1 MFEFLKKK
9 KEKQAMDNAGEE
21 IVAVMNGTIFPLQ
34 EVSDPAFAGKIL
46 GDGIAF
52 TPTEKQSTIV
62 SPVDGEITCLF
73 PTGHAFG
80 VTMENGVEILV
91 HIGIDTVQLDGQ
103 HFEQFVEQ
111 GQKVKAGDKLVTFD
125 RAAIAAAGYDTTVMM
140 IVTNTPNY
148 TISETPE
155 TEARNAWVLNLKAI

>member
-1 MFEFLKKK
+1 MT
-9 KEKQAMDNAGEE
+9 DAG
-21 IVAVMNGTIFPLQ
+21 A
-34 EVSDPAFAGKIL
+34 
-46 GDGIAF
+46 
-52 TPTEKQSTIV
+52 
-62 SPVDGEITCLF
+62 
-73 PTGHAFG
+73 
-80 VTMENGVEILV
+80 EILL

-111 GQKVKAGDKLVTFD
+111 GQKVKAGDKLVNFD

-148 TISETPE
+148 TISETSE

>member
-21 IVAVMNGTIFPLQ
+21 IVAVMNGTIFPLE

-91 HIGIDTVQLDGQ
+91 HIGIDTVEAEGRG
-103 HFEQFVEQ
+103 FEILGKAE
-111 GQKVKAGDKLVTFD
+111 QKVKAGDPVVKVDFEKLQ
-125 RAAIAAAGYDTTVMM
+125 REYDMSVML
-140 IVTNTPNY
+140 IVTNENQKD
-148 TISETPE
+148 IRFFKDGSVVCGEVIG
-155 TEARNAWVLNLKAI
+155 RM

>member
-21 IVAVMNGTIFPLQ
+21 IVAVMNGTIFPLE

-52 TPTEKQSTIV
+52 APTEQQSTIV

-91 HIGIDTVQLDGQ
+91 HIGIDTVEAEGRG
-103 HFEQFVEQ
+103 FEILGKAE
-111 GQKVKAGDKLVTFD
+111 QKVKAGDPVVKVDFEKLQ
-125 RAAIAAAGYDTTVMM
+125 REYDMSVML
-140 IVTNTPNY
+140 IVTNENQKD
-148 TISETPE
+148 I
-155 TEARNAWVLNLKAI
+155 RFFKAGSVVCGEVIGRM

>member
-21 IVAVMNGTIFPLQ
+21 IVAVMNGTIFPLE

-52 TPTEKQSTIV
+52 APTEKQSTIV

-91 HIGIDTVQLDGQ
+91 HIGIDTVETDGQ
-103 HFEQFVEQ
+103 GFEILGKED
-111 GQKVKAGDKLVTFD
+111 QKVKAGDPIVKVDFEKLQREYDMSVMLLVTNENQREIQFFKD
-125 RAAIAAAGYDTTVMM
+125 GNVACGEVIGRM
-140 IVTNTPNY
+140 
-148 TISETPE
+148 
-155 TEARNAWVLNLKAI
+155 